1 VKERRSERVEE
12 IITNKMEVDDF
23 LTTRVGGESKCE

>member
-12 IITNKMEVDDF
+12 IITNKMKVNDF
-23 LTTRVGGESKCE
+23 WMMRVGGKSEYG